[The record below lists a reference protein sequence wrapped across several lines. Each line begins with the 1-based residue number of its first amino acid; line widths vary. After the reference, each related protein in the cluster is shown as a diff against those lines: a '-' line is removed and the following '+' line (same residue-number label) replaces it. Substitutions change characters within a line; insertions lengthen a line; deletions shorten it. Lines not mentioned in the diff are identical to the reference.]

1 MAGQT
6 TKNKQQD
13 NVQAKAAATILER
26 KLAQVKIGDGTY
38 AIAPPSIA
46 TLIML
51 SEIASGLP
59 KAGEVKAENILQW
72 VVSNAKDYSA
82 LGELAAV
89 LVLGAKAIMEDEELG
104 QQDGKKGVSALFN
117 RPSTQSPKRGTLRQ
131 EMAKKIL
138 REVSPAQ
145 LSEIIAKS
153 FGSLELGDFFGITTS
168 LGAVS
173 ILTPSKEV
181 E

>member
-1 MAGQT
+1 M
-6 TKNKQQD
+6 
-13 NVQAKAAATILER
+13 QAKAAATILER

-59 KAGEVKAENILQW
+59 QGGEVKAENILQW
-72 VVSNAKDYSA
+72 VVSNAKDYKA

-104 QQDGKKGVSALFN
+104 QQASKKGVSLFN
-117 RPSTQSPKRGTLRQ
+117 RPSSRDMKRGTLRQ

-145 LSEIIAKS
+145 LSEIIAKA

>member
-59 KAGEVKAENILQW
+59 KAGEVKAEDILQW

-104 QQDGKKGVSALFN
+104 QQDGKKGISLFN
-117 RPSTQSPKRGTLRQ
+117 RSRKTKRGTLRQ

-145 LSEIIAKS
+145 LSKIIAKA
-153 FGSLELGDFFGITTS
+153 FGSLEVGDFFGITTS

>member
-1 MAGQT
+1 M
-6 TKNKQQD
+6 
-13 NVQAKAAATILER
+13 QAKAAATILER

-72 VVSNAKDYSA
+72 VGSNAKDYSA

-89 LVLGAKAIMEDEELG
+89 LVLGAKAIMEDVELG
-104 QQDGKKGVSALFN
+104 QQAGKKGVSLFN
-117 RPSTQSPKRGTLRQ
+117 RPSSRDTKRGTLRQ

-145 LSEIIAKS
+145 LSEIIAKA

>member
-1 MAGQT
+1 MAGQP

-59 KAGEVKAENILQW
+59 QGGEVKAENILQW
-72 VVSNAKDYSA
+72 VVSNAKDYKA

-104 QQDGKKGVSALFN
+104 QQASKKGVSLFN
-117 RPSTQSPKRGTLRQ
+117 RPSSRDMKRGTLRQ
-131 EMAKKIL
+131 EIL

-145 LSEIIAKS
+145 LSEIIAKA

>member
-1 MAGQT
+1 M
-6 TKNKQQD
+6 
-13 NVQAKAAATILER
+13 QAKAAATILER

-104 QQDGKKGVSALFN
+104 QQDGKKGISLFFN
-117 RPSTQSPKRGTLRQ
+117 RSRKTKRGTLRQ

-145 LSEIIAKS
+145 LSEIIAKA

>member
-1 MAGQT
+1 M
-6 TKNKQQD
+6 
-13 NVQAKAAATILER
+13 QAKAAATILER

-72 VVSNAKDYSA
+72 VVSNAKDYKA

-89 LVLGAKAIMEDEELG
+89 LVLGAKAIMEDEEMGQPSAQETARKRGLG
-104 QQDGKKGVSALFN
+104 LFKDKG
-117 RPSTQSPKRGTLRQ
+117 TQSPKRGTLRQ

-145 LSEIIAKS
+145 LSEIIAKA